1 MITDEQVLSGAFTAR
16 SKKANG
22 IAGVDLDHGTVA
34 SAPKHH
40 NGSVVGTDLAREDV
54 PSWPIRHASDDL
66 ERRIEHGKVQA
77 ASARCRRRLD
87 GKQLTIAL

>member
-1 MITDEQVLSGAFTAR
+1 LITDEQVLSGAFTAR

-54 PSWPIRHASDDL
+54 PSWPVRGPSDDL
-66 ERRIEHGKVQA
+66 ERRLGALAKNIDDPAVTLPKIA
-77 ASARCRRRLD
+77 D
-87 GKQLTIAL
+87 GYI